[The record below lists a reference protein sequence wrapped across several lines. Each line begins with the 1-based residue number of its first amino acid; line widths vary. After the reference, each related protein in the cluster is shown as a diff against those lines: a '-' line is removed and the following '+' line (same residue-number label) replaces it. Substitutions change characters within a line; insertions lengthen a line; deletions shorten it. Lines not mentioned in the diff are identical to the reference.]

1 MGEHALLSAS
11 SSHRWLK
18 CTPSPLTE
26 LQFEQQTSAFAEEGT
41 AAHELAEY
49 KLKRYLGQECT
60 LPESKY
66 HSDEMDKCTD
76 DYVLYAAELISQA
89 KTVSKDPVILVE
101 QKLDF
106 SCYVPEGF
114 GTGDLVIVSDSIL
127 EICDLKYGK
136 GVQVSA
142 EDNPQMKL
150 YALGALNLFNSLY
163 DIKTVRMHI
172 FQPRLENISTYEMSV
187 EEIIKWAETELMDKA
202 QLAIKGEGDFVPG
215 EHCRFCRAR
224 HTCRARADS
233 FLEMAK
239 FDFKPPHLLAD
250 EEVAQ
255 LLEKANM
262 LALWANDLWAYATVS
277 AINDGKQWKGYKIVE
292 GRTNR
297 KYADEQKVA
306 DTLITAGYSDIYKQ
320 SLLGITEM
328 EKKIGKKIFT
338 ELLGGFIEKPQGK
351 PTLVPDSDKR
361 PAINIINTAE
371 ADFKNNK
378 TEVFQNEKRNKSSY
392 RKGKIQLL

>member
-11 SSHRWLK
+11 SAHRWLK
-18 CTPSPLTE
+18 CTPSPRLE
-26 LQFEQQTSAFAEEGT
+26 QQFEEQTSAFAEEGT

-49 KLKRYLGQECT
+49 KVRRYLGQECT
-60 LPESKY
+60 RPESKY
-66 HSDEMDKCTD
+66 SGDEMDRCTD
-76 DYVLYAAELISQA
+76 EYVEYAAELISQA
-89 KTVSKDPVILVE
+89 KAVSKDPVVLVE

-142 EDNPQMKL
+142 TDNPQMKL
-150 YALGALNLFNSLY
+150 YAIGALNLFGSLY

-172 FQPRLENISTYEMSV
+172 FQPRLENISTYEMNV
-187 EEIIKWAETELMDKA
+187 EDITKWAETELKGKA
-202 QLAIKGEGDFVPG
+202 QLAIKGEGEFVPG

-239 FDFKPPHLLAD
+239 YDFKPPHLLSDD
-250 EEVAQ
+250 EIAE
-255 LLEKANM
+255 LLEKAQM
-262 LALWANDLWAYATVS
+262 LSQRANDVWAYAAEA

-306 DTLITAGYSDIYKQ
+306 DTLITAGYNDIYKK
-320 SLLGITEM
+320 SLLGISEM
-328 EKKIGKKIFT
+328 EKKIGKNIFSQ
-338 ELLGGFIEKPQGK
+338 LLNGLVVKPAGEPK
-351 PTLVPDSDKR
+351 LVPESDKR
-361 PAINIINTAE
+361 SAINTINTAE
-371 ADFKNNK
+371 ADFINN
-378 TEVFQNEKRNKSSY
+378 
-392 RKGKIQLL
+392 

>member
-1 MGEHALLSAS
+1 MGQHALLSAS
-11 SSHRWLK
+11 SAHRWLK
-18 CTPSPLTE
+18 CTPSPILE
-26 LQFEQQTSAFAEEGT
+26 QQFEEQSSAFAEEGT

-66 HSDEMDKCTD
+66 HSDEMDRCTD
-76 DYVLYAAELISQA
+76 EYVEYAAELIAQA
-89 KTVSKDPVILVE
+89 KAVSKDPVVLIE

-114 GTGDLVIVSDSIL
+114 GTGDLVIVSDSML

-136 GVQVSA
+136 GVEVSA
-142 EDNPQMKL
+142 KDNPQMKL
-150 YALGALNLFNSLY
+150 YAIGALNLFDSLY
-163 DIKTVRMHI
+163 DIKAVRMHI

-187 EEIIKWAETELMDKA
+187 EDIIKWAETELIDKA

-239 FDFKPPHLLAD
+239 YDFKPPHLLAD
-250 EEVAQ
+250 EEVSQ
-255 LLEKANM
+255 LLEKAHM
-262 LALWANDLWAYATVS
+262 LALWANDLWAYATES
-277 AINDGKQWKGYKIVE
+277 AINDGKEWKGYKIVE

-297 KYADEQKVA
+297 KYSDEQKVA

-320 SLLGITEM
+320 SLLGIGEM
-328 EKKIGKKIFT
+328 EKKIGKKVFT
-338 ELLGGFIEKPQGK
+338 ELLDALVIKPEGK
-351 PTLVPDSDKR
+351 PTLVPERDKR
-361 PAINIINTAE
+361 SAINTIKTAE
-371 ADFKNNK
+371 ADFINN
-378 TEVFQNEKRNKSSY
+378 
-392 RKGKIQLL
+392 